1 METKSRK
8 MKFTDLK
15 DMLNQTGEVYGD
27 RPAYIFKTEEK
38 GKFRTITHKEFRENI
53 NALGTTLIQMGLKDK
68 RIALISENRYEWE
81 LSYLAVASG
90 VGVIVPLDKALPD
103 NELESLILRSQVEAI
118 IYSSKYDVIMNTL
131 REKKNTNLKYFISMD
146 LEENTQG
153 IYAEKALVEKGK
165 KLLTDG
171 NKTYIDAKIDS
182 EKMGIMLFTSG
193 TTAMSKAVMLSHKN
207 LVTNVMDI
215 IQRFDLTDEDRFLS
229 FLPLHHVFE
238 CTVGFLYPISIGGS
252 IAFCEGVKHMA
263 ENIKEFEITAM
274 ISVPAVFDIIYRKVM
289 KTIEK
294 KGKLANLEKGKKVS
308 QFLLKMK
315 IDLRKQLFK
324 EVHESLGPKLKLVV
338 TGGAALDPETEKGF
352 NDLGFDVEQGYGLT
366 ETAPVIAAE
375 TPKCRRLGSIGKK
388 FPSVEVKI
396 DDPDE
401 EGIGELMAKGPS
413 IMLGYYENE
422 EATKSALESD
432 GWFHTG
438 DLARIDKDGYIYIS
452 GRKKSVI
459 VLNNG
464 KNVFP
469 EEIETLLNKVEG
481 IKETFVFEKKEDDGD
496 VKVCVEIVYDKE
508 LIKELY
514 NIEGEEN
521 IKELIEKIDKIK
533 SEDKVILAG
542 NIPKCINN
550 NIYEIICKKL
560 NEKNVL
566 FIVDATKELLMNVLK
581 FKPFLIKPNKEEL
594 EETFNEKIESKE
606 EIIEHAKKLQKMGA
620 QNVLVS
626 LGGDGAILVTNE
638 NKEYFINAPKG
649 KVLNTVGAGDSM
661 VAGFIAGYEK
671 SGEYEYAF
679 KMGVATGSAS
689 AFSMS
694 LATKEEVVNLLK
706 EIN

>member
-165 KLLTDG
+165 KLLADG

-289 KTIEK
+289 KTREK
-294 KGKLANLEKGKKVS
+294 KGKLDNLEKGKKVY
-308 QFLLKMK
+308 QLL
-315 IDLRKQLFK
+315 L
-324 EVHESLGPKLKLVV
+324 
-338 TGGAALDPETEKGF
+338 
-352 NDLGFDVEQGYGLT
+352 
-366 ETAPVIAAE
+366 
-375 TPKCRRLGSIGKK
+375 
-388 FPSVEVKI
+388 
-396 DDPDE
+396 
-401 EGIGELMAKGPS
+401 
-413 IMLGYYENE
+413 
-422 EATKSALESD
+422 
-432 GWFHTG
+432 
-438 DLARIDKDGYIYIS
+438 
-452 GRKKSVI
+452 
-459 VLNNG
+459 
-464 KNVFP
+464 
-469 EEIETLLNKVEG
+469 
-481 IKETFVFEKKEDDGD
+481 
-496 VKVCVEIVYDKE
+496 
-508 LIKELY
+508 
-514 NIEGEEN
+514 
-521 IKELIEKIDKIK
+521 
-533 SEDKVILAG
+533 
-542 NIPKCINN
+542 
-550 NIYEIICKKL
+550 
-560 NEKNVL
+560 
-566 FIVDATKELLMNVLK
+566 
-581 FKPFLIKPNKEEL
+581 
-594 EETFNEKIESKE
+594 
-606 EIIEHAKKLQKMGA
+606 
-620 QNVLVS
+620 
-626 LGGDGAILVTNE
+626 
-638 NKEYFINAPKG
+638 
-649 KVLNTVGAGDSM
+649 
-661 VAGFIAGYEK
+661 
-671 SGEYEYAF
+671 
-679 KMGVATGSAS
+679 
-689 AFSMS
+689 
-694 LATKEEVVNLLK
+694 
-706 EIN
+706 

>member
-81 LSYLAVASG
+81 LSYLAVAAG

-165 KLLTDG
+165 KLLADG
-171 NKTYIDAKIDS
+171 NKTYIDAQIDA

-438 DLARIDKDGYIYIS
+438 DLARIDKDGFIYIS

-521 IKELIEKIDKIK
+521 IKEFLWDKVKEVNKLMPKYKYVREMVITEEPLIKTTTLKIK
-533 SEDKVILAG
+533 RH
-542 NIPKCINN
+542 
-550 NIYEIICKKL
+550 
-560 NEKNVL
+560 
-566 FIVDATKELLMNVLK
+566 
-581 FKPFLIKPNKEEL
+581 EEL
-594 EETFNEKIESKE
+594 K
-606 EIIEHAKKLQKMGA
+606 
-620 QNVLVS
+620 
-626 LGGDGAILVTNE
+626 
-638 NKEYFINAPKG
+638 
-649 KVLNTVGAGDSM
+649 KVLG
-661 VAGFIAGYEK
+661 K
-671 SGEYEYAF
+671 
-679 KMGVATGSAS
+679 
-689 AFSMS
+689 
-694 LATKEEVVNLLK
+694 
-706 EIN
+706 

>member
-38 GKFRTITHKEFRENI
+38 GKFRIITHKEFRENI

-68 RIALISENRYEWE
+68 RIAVISENRYEWE

-118 IYSSKYDVIMNTL
+118 IYSSKYDAIMNTL

-165 KLLTDG
+165 KLLADG
-171 NKTYIDAKIDS
+171 NKTYIDAKIDA

-438 DLARIDKDGYIYIS
+438 DLARIDKDGFIYIS

-521 IKELIEKIDKIK
+521 IKEFLWDKVKEVNKLMPKYKYVREMVITEEPLIKTTTLKIK
-533 SEDKVILAG
+533 RH
-542 NIPKCINN
+542 
-550 NIYEIICKKL
+550 
-560 NEKNVL
+560 
-566 FIVDATKELLMNVLK
+566 
-581 FKPFLIKPNKEEL
+581 EEL
-594 EETFNEKIESKE
+594 K
-606 EIIEHAKKLQKMGA
+606 
-620 QNVLVS
+620 
-626 LGGDGAILVTNE
+626 
-638 NKEYFINAPKG
+638 
-649 KVLNTVGAGDSM
+649 KVLG
-661 VAGFIAGYEK
+661 K
-671 SGEYEYAF
+671 
-679 KMGVATGSAS
+679 
-689 AFSMS
+689 
-694 LATKEEVVNLLK
+694 
-706 EIN
+706 

>member
-165 KLLTDG
+165 KLLADG

-396 DDPDE
+396 DDLDE

-438 DLARIDKDGYIYIS
+438 DLARIDKDGFIYIS

-521 IKELIEKIDKIK
+521 IKEFLWDKVKEVNKLMPKYKYVREMVITEEPLIKTTTLKIK
-533 SEDKVILAG
+533 RH
-542 NIPKCINN
+542 
-550 NIYEIICKKL
+550 
-560 NEKNVL
+560 
-566 FIVDATKELLMNVLK
+566 
-581 FKPFLIKPNKEEL
+581 EEL
-594 EETFNEKIESKE
+594 K
-606 EIIEHAKKLQKMGA
+606 
-620 QNVLVS
+620 
-626 LGGDGAILVTNE
+626 
-638 NKEYFINAPKG
+638 
-649 KVLNTVGAGDSM
+649 KVLG
-661 VAGFIAGYEK
+661 K
-671 SGEYEYAF
+671 
-679 KMGVATGSAS
+679 
-689 AFSMS
+689 
-694 LATKEEVVNLLK
+694 
-706 EIN
+706 

>member
-1 METKSRK
+1 
-8 MKFTDLK
+8 
-15 DMLNQTGEVYGD
+15 MLNQTGEVYGD

-38 GKFRTITHKEFRENI
+38 GKFRIITHKEFRENI

-68 RIALISENRYEWE
+68 RIAVISENRYEWE
-81 LSYLAVASG
+81 LSYLAVAAG

-118 IYSSKYDVIMNTL
+118 IYSSKYDTIMNTL

-165 KLLTDG
+165 KLLADG
-171 NKTYIDAKIDS
+171 NKTYIDAKIDA

-438 DLARIDKDGYIYIS
+438 DLARIDKDGFIYIS

-521 IKELIEKIDKIK
+521 IKEFLWDKVKEVNKLMPKYKYVREMVITEEPLIKTTTLKIK
-533 SEDKVILAG
+533 RH
-542 NIPKCINN
+542 
-550 NIYEIICKKL
+550 
-560 NEKNVL
+560 
-566 FIVDATKELLMNVLK
+566 
-581 FKPFLIKPNKEEL
+581 EEL
-594 EETFNEKIESKE
+594 K
-606 EIIEHAKKLQKMGA
+606 
-620 QNVLVS
+620 
-626 LGGDGAILVTNE
+626 
-638 NKEYFINAPKG
+638 
-649 KVLNTVGAGDSM
+649 KVL
-661 VAGFIAGYEK
+661 EK
-671 SGEYEYAF
+671 
-679 KMGVATGSAS
+679 
-689 AFSMS
+689 
-694 LATKEEVVNLLK
+694 
-706 EIN
+706 

>member
-118 IYSSKYDVIMNTL
+118 IYSSKYDVIMNSL

-521 IKELIEKIDKIK
+521 IKEFLWDKVKEVNKLMPKYKYVREMVITEEPLIKTTTLKIK
-533 SEDKVILAG
+533 RH
-542 NIPKCINN
+542 
-550 NIYEIICKKL
+550 
-560 NEKNVL
+560 
-566 FIVDATKELLMNVLK
+566 
-581 FKPFLIKPNKEEL
+581 EEL
-594 EETFNEKIESKE
+594 K
-606 EIIEHAKKLQKMGA
+606 
-620 QNVLVS
+620 
-626 LGGDGAILVTNE
+626 
-638 NKEYFINAPKG
+638 
-649 KVLNTVGAGDSM
+649 KVLG
-661 VAGFIAGYEK
+661 K
-671 SGEYEYAF
+671 
-679 KMGVATGSAS
+679 
-689 AFSMS
+689 
-694 LATKEEVVNLLK
+694 
-706 EIN
+706 

>member
-1 METKSRK
+1 MESKSRK

-15 DMLNQTGEVYGD
+15 DMLKQTGEVYGN
-27 RPAYIFKTEEK
+27 RPAYIFKDNGSMK
-38 GKFRTITHKEFRENI
+38 TISHKEFRDEI
-53 NALGTTLIQMGLKDK
+53 NALGTVLINMGLKDK
-68 RIALISENRYEWE
+68 RIAVISENRYEWE
-81 LSYLAVASG
+81 LSYLAIAAG
-90 VGVIVPLDKALPD
+90 VGVVVPLDKALPD

-118 IYSSKYDVIMNTL
+118 FYSSKYDAIMNTL

-146 LEENTQG
+146 LQENTNG
-153 IYAEKALVEKGK
+153 IYSQKALLEKGK
-165 KLLTDG
+165 KLLEEG
-171 NKTYIDAKIDS
+171 NKQYLDAKIDAD
-182 EKMGIMLFTSG
+182 KMGIMLFTSG

-215 IQRFDLTDEDRFLS
+215 IQRFDLTEEDRFLS

-238 CTVGFLYPISIGGS
+238 CTVGFLYPVSIGGS

-263 ENIKEFEITAM
+263 DNIKEFDITAM

-294 KGKLANLEKGKKVS
+294 KGKMATLEKGKKISNV
-308 QFLLKMK
+308 LLKVK

-422 EATKSALESD
+422 EATKSALEPD

-438 DLARIDKDGYIYIS
+438 DLARIDKDGFIYIA

-481 IKETFVFEKKEDDGD
+481 IKETFVYEKKEADGD

-508 LIKELY
+508 MIKDLYHIEDEEKIKEFLWEKVKEVNKLMPKYKYVREMIATEEPLIKTTTL
-514 NIEGEEN
+514 
-521 IKELIEKIDKIK
+521 KIK
-533 SEDKVILAG
+533 RH
-542 NIPKCINN
+542 
-550 NIYEIICKKL
+550 
-560 NEKNVL
+560 
-566 FIVDATKELLMNVLK
+566 
-581 FKPFLIKPNKEEL
+581 EEL
-594 EETFNEKIESKE
+594 K
-606 EIIEHAKKLQKMGA
+606 
-620 QNVLVS
+620 
-626 LGGDGAILVTNE
+626 
-638 NKEYFINAPKG
+638 
-649 KVLNTVGAGDSM
+649 KVLG
-661 VAGFIAGYEK
+661 K
-671 SGEYEYAF
+671 
-679 KMGVATGSAS
+679 
-689 AFSMS
+689 
-694 LATKEEVVNLLK
+694 
-706 EIN
+706 

>member
-165 KLLTDG
+165 KLLADG

-401 EGIGELMAKGPS
+401 EGVGELMAKGPS

-438 DLARIDKDGYIYIS
+438 DLARIDKDGFIYIS

-514 NIEGEEN
+514 HIEGEEN
-521 IKELIEKIDKIK
+521 IKEFLWDKVKEVNKLMPKYKYVREMVITEEPLIKTTTLKIK
-533 SEDKVILAG
+533 RH
-542 NIPKCINN
+542 
-550 NIYEIICKKL
+550 
-560 NEKNVL
+560 
-566 FIVDATKELLMNVLK
+566 
-581 FKPFLIKPNKEEL
+581 EEL
-594 EETFNEKIESKE
+594 K
-606 EIIEHAKKLQKMGA
+606 
-620 QNVLVS
+620 
-626 LGGDGAILVTNE
+626 
-638 NKEYFINAPKG
+638 
-649 KVLNTVGAGDSM
+649 KVL
-661 VAGFIAGYEK
+661 EK
-671 SGEYEYAF
+671 
-679 KMGVATGSAS
+679 
-689 AFSMS
+689 
-694 LATKEEVVNLLK
+694 
-706 EIN
+706 

>member
-38 GKFRTITHKEFRENI
+38 GNFRIITHKEFRENI

-68 RIALISENRYEWE
+68 RIAVISENRYEWE
-81 LSYLAVASG
+81 LSYLAVAAG

-118 IYSSKYDVIMNTL
+118 IYSSKYDAIMNTL

-165 KLLTDG
+165 KLLADG
-171 NKTYIDAKIDS
+171 NKTYIDAKIDA

-438 DLARIDKDGYIYIS
+438 DLARIDKDGFIYIS

-521 IKELIEKIDKIK
+521 IKEFLWDKVKEVNKLMPKYKYVREMVITEEPLIKTTTLKIK
-533 SEDKVILAG
+533 RH
-542 NIPKCINN
+542 
-550 NIYEIICKKL
+550 
-560 NEKNVL
+560 
-566 FIVDATKELLMNVLK
+566 
-581 FKPFLIKPNKEEL
+581 EEL
-594 EETFNEKIESKE
+594 K
-606 EIIEHAKKLQKMGA
+606 
-620 QNVLVS
+620 
-626 LGGDGAILVTNE
+626 
-638 NKEYFINAPKG
+638 
-649 KVLNTVGAGDSM
+649 KVLG
-661 VAGFIAGYEK
+661 K
-671 SGEYEYAF
+671 
-679 KMGVATGSAS
+679 
-689 AFSMS
+689 
-694 LATKEEVVNLLK
+694 
-706 EIN
+706 

>member
-1 METKSRK
+1 

-81 LSYLAVASG
+81 LSYLAVAAG

-118 IYSSKYDVIMNTL
+118 IYSSKYDVIMKTL

-165 KLLTDG
+165 KLLADG
-171 NKTYIDAKIDS
+171 NKTYIDAKIDA

-521 IKELIEKIDKIK
+521 IKEFLWDKVKEVNKLMPKYKYVREMVITEEPLIKTTTLKIK
-533 SEDKVILAG
+533 RH
-542 NIPKCINN
+542 
-550 NIYEIICKKL
+550 
-560 NEKNVL
+560 
-566 FIVDATKELLMNVLK
+566 
-581 FKPFLIKPNKEEL
+581 EEL
-594 EETFNEKIESKE
+594 K
-606 EIIEHAKKLQKMGA
+606 
-620 QNVLVS
+620 
-626 LGGDGAILVTNE
+626 
-638 NKEYFINAPKG
+638 
-649 KVLNTVGAGDSM
+649 KVLG
-661 VAGFIAGYEK
+661 K
-671 SGEYEYAF
+671 
-679 KMGVATGSAS
+679 
-689 AFSMS
+689 
-694 LATKEEVVNLLK
+694 
-706 EIN
+706 

>member
-1 METKSRK
+1 METKSK
-8 MKFTDLK
+8 NMKYTDLK
-15 DMLNQTGEVYGD
+15 DMLKQTGEAYGD

-38 GKFRTITHKEFRENI
+38 GKFRTITHKEFRDEI
-53 NALGTTLIQMGLKDK
+53 NALGTVLINMGLKDK
-68 RIALISENRYEWE
+68 RIAIISENRYEWE
-81 LSYLAVASG
+81 LSYLAIASG
-90 VGVIVPLDKALPD
+90 VGVVVPLDKSLPD

-118 IYSSKYDVIMNTL
+118 IYSSKYDTIMGTL
-131 REKKNTNLKYFISMD
+131 RDKKNTNLKYFISMD

-153 IYAEKALVEKGK
+153 IYSEKALIEKGK
-165 KLLTDG
+165 KLLNEG
-171 NKTYIDAKIDS
+171 NSTYLNAKIDAD
-182 EKMGIMLFTSG
+182 KMGIMLFTSG

-215 IQRFDLTDEDRFLS
+215 TQRFDLTEEDRFLS

-263 ENIKEFEITAM
+263 DNIKEFGITAM

-289 KTIEK
+289 KAIEK
-294 KGKLANLEKGKKVS
+294 KGKLQNLEKGKKIS
-308 QFLLKMK
+308 NLLLKVK

-324 EVHESLGPKLKLVV
+324 EVHESLGPKLRLVV
-338 TGGAALDPETEKGF
+338 TGGAALDSETEKGF

-396 DDPDE
+396 DNPNE

-422 EATKSALESD
+422 EATKDALDAD

-438 DLARIDKDGYIYIS
+438 DLARIDKDGFIYIS

-481 IKETFVFEKKEDDGD
+481 IKESFVYEKKEADGD
-496 VKVCVEIVYDKE
+496 VKVCVKIVYDKQ

-514 NIEGEEN
+514 NIEGEEK
-521 IKELIEKIDKIK
+521 IKEFLWEKVKDVNRLMPKYKYVREMIISEEELIKTTTLKIK
-533 SEDKVILAG
+533 RHE
-542 NIPKCINN
+542 
-550 NIYEIICKKL
+550 EMKKI
-560 NEKNVL
+560 
-566 FIVDATKELLMNVLK
+566 FG
-581 FKPFLIKPNKEEL
+581 
-594 EETFNEKIESKE
+594 
-606 EIIEHAKKLQKMGA
+606 Q
-620 QNVLVS
+620 
-626 LGGDGAILVTNE
+626 
-638 NKEYFINAPKG
+638 
-649 KVLNTVGAGDSM
+649 
-661 VAGFIAGYEK
+661 
-671 SGEYEYAF
+671 
-679 KMGVATGSAS
+679 
-689 AFSMS
+689 
-694 LATKEEVVNLLK
+694 
-706 EIN
+706 

>member
-1 METKSRK
+1 MHFRESRKEIENKMETKSRK

-15 DMLNQTGEVYGD
+15 DMLNQTGKVYGD

-38 GKFRTITHKEFRENI
+38 GKFRIITHKEFRENI

-68 RIALISENRYEWE
+68 RIAVISENRYEWE
-81 LSYLAVASG
+81 LSYLAVVAG

-118 IYSSKYDVIMNTL
+118 IYSSKYDAIMNTL

-165 KLLTDG
+165 KLLADG
-171 NKTYIDAKIDS
+171 NKTYIDAKIDA

-396 DDPDE
+396 DEPDE

-413 IMLGYYENE
+413 VMLGYYENE
-422 EATKSALESD
+422 EATKSTLESD

-438 DLARIDKDGYIYIS
+438 DLARIDKDGFIYIS

-514 NIEGEEN
+514 HIEGEEK
-521 IKELIEKIDKIK
+521 IKEFLWDKVKEVNKLMPKYKYVREMVITEEPLIKTTTLKIK
-533 SEDKVILAG
+533 RH
-542 NIPKCINN
+542 
-550 NIYEIICKKL
+550 
-560 NEKNVL
+560 
-566 FIVDATKELLMNVLK
+566 
-581 FKPFLIKPNKEEL
+581 EEL
-594 EETFNEKIESKE
+594 K
-606 EIIEHAKKLQKMGA
+606 
-620 QNVLVS
+620 
-626 LGGDGAILVTNE
+626 
-638 NKEYFINAPKG
+638 
-649 KVLNTVGAGDSM
+649 KVLG
-661 VAGFIAGYEK
+661 K
-671 SGEYEYAF
+671 
-679 KMGVATGSAS
+679 
-689 AFSMS
+689 
-694 LATKEEVVNLLK
+694 
-706 EIN
+706 

>member
-1 METKSRK
+1 

-81 LSYLAVASG
+81 LSYLAVAAG

-118 IYSSKYDVIMNTL
+118 IYSSKYDAIMNTL

-165 KLLTDG
+165 KLLADG
-171 NKTYIDAKIDS
+171 NKTYIDAKIDA

-438 DLARIDKDGYIYIS
+438 DLARIDKDGFIYIS

-521 IKELIEKIDKIK
+521 IKEFLWDKVKEVNKLMPKYKYVREMVITEEPLIKTTTLKIK
-533 SEDKVILAG
+533 RH
-542 NIPKCINN
+542 
-550 NIYEIICKKL
+550 
-560 NEKNVL
+560 
-566 FIVDATKELLMNVLK
+566 
-581 FKPFLIKPNKEEL
+581 EEL
-594 EETFNEKIESKE
+594 K
-606 EIIEHAKKLQKMGA
+606 
-620 QNVLVS
+620 
-626 LGGDGAILVTNE
+626 
-638 NKEYFINAPKG
+638 
-649 KVLNTVGAGDSM
+649 KVLG
-661 VAGFIAGYEK
+661 K
-671 SGEYEYAF
+671 
-679 KMGVATGSAS
+679 
-689 AFSMS
+689 
-694 LATKEEVVNLLK
+694 
-706 EIN
+706 

>member
-1 METKSRK
+1 MREPIHKFD
-8 MKFTDLK
+8 KFTDLK

-438 DLARIDKDGYIYIS
+438 DLARIDKDGFIYIS

-521 IKELIEKIDKIK
+521 IKEFLWDKVKEVNKLMPKYKYVREMVITEEPLIKTTTLKIK
-533 SEDKVILAG
+533 RH
-542 NIPKCINN
+542 
-550 NIYEIICKKL
+550 
-560 NEKNVL
+560 
-566 FIVDATKELLMNVLK
+566 
-581 FKPFLIKPNKEEL
+581 EEL
-594 EETFNEKIESKE
+594 K
-606 EIIEHAKKLQKMGA
+606 
-620 QNVLVS
+620 
-626 LGGDGAILVTNE
+626 
-638 NKEYFINAPKG
+638 
-649 KVLNTVGAGDSM
+649 KVLG
-661 VAGFIAGYEK
+661 K
-671 SGEYEYAF
+671 
-679 KMGVATGSAS
+679 
-689 AFSMS
+689 
-694 LATKEEVVNLLK
+694 
-706 EIN
+706 

>member
-165 KLLTDG
+165 KLLADG
-171 NKTYIDAKIDS
+171 NKTYIDAKIDA

-438 DLARIDKDGYIYIS
+438 DLARIDKDGFIYIS

-521 IKELIEKIDKIK
+521 IKECLWDKVKEVNKLMPKYKYVREMVITEEPLIKTTTLKIK
-533 SEDKVILAG
+533 RH
-542 NIPKCINN
+542 
-550 NIYEIICKKL
+550 
-560 NEKNVL
+560 
-566 FIVDATKELLMNVLK
+566 
-581 FKPFLIKPNKEEL
+581 EEL
-594 EETFNEKIESKE
+594 K
-606 EIIEHAKKLQKMGA
+606 
-620 QNVLVS
+620 
-626 LGGDGAILVTNE
+626 
-638 NKEYFINAPKG
+638 
-649 KVLNTVGAGDSM
+649 KVLG
-661 VAGFIAGYEK
+661 K
-671 SGEYEYAF
+671 
-679 KMGVATGSAS
+679 
-689 AFSMS
+689 
-694 LATKEEVVNLLK
+694 
-706 EIN
+706 

>member
-165 KLLTDG
+165 KLLADG

-252 IAFCEGVKHMA
+252 IAFCEGVKNMA

-438 DLARIDKDGYIYIS
+438 DLARIDKDGFIYIS

-521 IKELIEKIDKIK
+521 IKEFLWDKVKEVNKLMPKYKYVREMVITEEPLIKTTTLKIK
-533 SEDKVILAG
+533 RH
-542 NIPKCINN
+542 
-550 NIYEIICKKL
+550 
-560 NEKNVL
+560 
-566 FIVDATKELLMNVLK
+566 
-581 FKPFLIKPNKEEL
+581 EEL
-594 EETFNEKIESKE
+594 K
-606 EIIEHAKKLQKMGA
+606 
-620 QNVLVS
+620 
-626 LGGDGAILVTNE
+626 
-638 NKEYFINAPKG
+638 
-649 KVLNTVGAGDSM
+649 KVLG
-661 VAGFIAGYEK
+661 K
-671 SGEYEYAF
+671 
-679 KMGVATGSAS
+679 
-689 AFSMS
+689 
-694 LATKEEVVNLLK
+694 
-706 EIN
+706 

>member
-1 METKSRK
+1 METKSK
-8 MKFTDLK
+8 NMKYTDLK
-15 DMLNQTGEVYGD
+15 DMLKQTGEAYGD

-38 GKFRTITHKEFRENI
+38 GKFRTITHKEFRNEI
-53 NALGTTLIQMGLKDK
+53 NALGTVLINMGLKDK
-68 RIALISENRYEWE
+68 RIAIISENRYEWE
-81 LSYLAVASG
+81 LSYLAIASG
-90 VGVIVPLDKALPD
+90 VGVVVPLDKSLPD

-118 IYSSKYDVIMNTL
+118 IYSSKYDTIMGTL
-131 REKKNTNLKYFISMD
+131 RDKKNTNLKYFISMD

-153 IYAEKALVEKGK
+153 IYSEKTLIEKGK
-165 KLLTDG
+165 KLLNEGDS
-171 NKTYIDAKIDS
+171 TYLNAKIDAD
-182 EKMGIMLFTSG
+182 KMGIMLFTSG

-215 IQRFDLTDEDRFLS
+215 TQRFDLTEEDRFLS

-263 ENIKEFEITAM
+263 DNIKEFGITAM

-289 KTIEK
+289 KAIEK
-294 KGKLANLEKGKKVS
+294 KGKLQNLEKGKKIS
-308 QFLLKMK
+308 NLLLKVK

-324 EVHESLGPKLKLVV
+324 EVHESLGPKLRLVV

-396 DDPDE
+396 DNPDE
-401 EGIGELMAKGPS
+401 EGIGELLAKGPS

-422 EATKSALESD
+422 EATKDALDAD

-438 DLARIDKDGYIYIS
+438 DLARIDKDGFIYIS

-481 IKETFVFEKKEDDGD
+481 IKESFVYEKKEDDGD
-496 VKVCVEIVYDKE
+496 VKVCVKIVYDKQ

-514 NIEGEEN
+514 NIEGEEK
-521 IKELIEKIDKIK
+521 IKEFLWEKVKDVNRLMPKYKYVREMIISEEELIKTTTLKIK
-533 SEDKVILAG
+533 RHE
-542 NIPKCINN
+542 
-550 NIYEIICKKL
+550 EMKKI
-560 NEKNVL
+560 
-566 FIVDATKELLMNVLK
+566 FG
-581 FKPFLIKPNKEEL
+581 
-594 EETFNEKIESKE
+594 
-606 EIIEHAKKLQKMGA
+606 Q
-620 QNVLVS
+620 
-626 LGGDGAILVTNE
+626 
-638 NKEYFINAPKG
+638 
-649 KVLNTVGAGDSM
+649 
-661 VAGFIAGYEK
+661 
-671 SGEYEYAF
+671 
-679 KMGVATGSAS
+679 
-689 AFSMS
+689 
-694 LATKEEVVNLLK
+694 
-706 EIN
+706 

>member
-38 GKFRTITHKEFRENI
+38 GKFRIITHKEFRENI

-68 RIALISENRYEWE
+68 RIAVISENRSEWE
-81 LSYLAVASG
+81 LSYLAVVAG

-118 IYSSKYDVIMNTL
+118 IYSSKYDAIMNTL

-165 KLLTDG
+165 KLLADG
-171 NKTYIDAKIDS
+171 NKTYIDAKIDA

-366 ETAPVIAAE
+366 ETSPVIAAE

-438 DLARIDKDGYIYIS
+438 DLARIDKDGFIYIS

-521 IKELIEKIDKIK
+521 IKEFLWDKVKEVNKLMPKYKYVREMFITEEPLIKTTTLKIK
-533 SEDKVILAG
+533 RH
-542 NIPKCINN
+542 
-550 NIYEIICKKL
+550 
-560 NEKNVL
+560 
-566 FIVDATKELLMNVLK
+566 
-581 FKPFLIKPNKEEL
+581 EEL
-594 EETFNEKIESKE
+594 K
-606 EIIEHAKKLQKMGA
+606 
-620 QNVLVS
+620 
-626 LGGDGAILVTNE
+626 
-638 NKEYFINAPKG
+638 
-649 KVLNTVGAGDSM
+649 KVLG
-661 VAGFIAGYEK
+661 K
-671 SGEYEYAF
+671 
-679 KMGVATGSAS
+679 
-689 AFSMS
+689 
-694 LATKEEVVNLLK
+694 
-706 EIN
+706 

>member
-1 METKSRK
+1 METKSK
-8 MKFTDLK
+8 NMKYTDLK

-438 DLARIDKDGYIYIS
+438 DLARIDKDGFIYIS

-521 IKELIEKIDKIK
+521 IKEFLWDKVKEVNKLMPKYKYVREMVITEEPLIKTTTLKIK
-533 SEDKVILAG
+533 RH
-542 NIPKCINN
+542 
-550 NIYEIICKKL
+550 
-560 NEKNVL
+560 
-566 FIVDATKELLMNVLK
+566 
-581 FKPFLIKPNKEEL
+581 EEL
-594 EETFNEKIESKE
+594 K
-606 EIIEHAKKLQKMGA
+606 
-620 QNVLVS
+620 
-626 LGGDGAILVTNE
+626 
-638 NKEYFINAPKG
+638 
-649 KVLNTVGAGDSM
+649 KVL
-661 VAGFIAGYEK
+661 EK
-671 SGEYEYAF
+671 
-679 KMGVATGSAS
+679 
-689 AFSMS
+689 
-694 LATKEEVVNLLK
+694 
-706 EIN
+706 